1 MTSGA
6 GRLLEQPALVSVGN
20 IEFIGEQI
28 MIRKSTA
35 MALAISGALLCPL
48 NASAQGVA
56 GTTGS
61 AVSPAGT
68 PNAGSAGA
76 GSSAVNGIPP
86 GPGRPGGVNNS
97 AADPSGIGNAAKVP
111 PPATSNTNA
120 SK

>member
-1 MTSGA
+1 VTCGA
-6 GRLLEQPALVSVGN
+6 PRLLEQAALVSVGN
-20 IEFIGEQI
+20 IKSIGEQT

-35 MALAISGALLCPL
+35 MAVAISATLLFPL

-56 GTTGS
+56 GTTGT
-61 AVSPAGT
+61 AGSPAGT

-76 GSSAVNGIPP
+76 GTSAVNGIPP

-111 PPATSNTNA
+111 PPATANTNA